1 MSDGGSLFRTVS
13 AACRRLLSLGLLL
26 LVFSVFT
33 AEYGHLVEESV
44 AHLRQSASSDHGGRS
59 SSHRCHNCLT
69 SQPQGQIATWALDP
83 GTAVTHFRPS
93 PGEPAADP
101 LSLFQLPAE
110 RAPPAPGT
118 LFFS

>member
-13 AACRRLLSLGLLL
+13 AACRRLFSLGLLL

-33 AEYGHLVEESV
+33 VEYGHLVEESV
-44 AHLRQSASSDHGGRS
+44 AHLRQSASSNHGQKS

-69 SQPQGQIATWALDP
+69 SHPQEPIATWTLDP
-83 GTAVTHFRPS
+83 GTAVTHFRPG
-93 PGEPAADP
+93 PAEPVADP

-110 RAPPAPGT
+110 RAPPAPET